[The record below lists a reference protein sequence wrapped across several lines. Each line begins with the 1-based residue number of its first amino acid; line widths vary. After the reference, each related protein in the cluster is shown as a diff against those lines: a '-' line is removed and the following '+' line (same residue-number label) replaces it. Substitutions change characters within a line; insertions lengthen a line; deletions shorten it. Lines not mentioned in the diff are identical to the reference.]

1 MLLRATG
8 AAGEEE
14 TPGTSSAFGRG
25 TAAAAASPH
34 KATGEANE
42 ASL

>member
-14 TPGTSSAFGRG
+14 TPGTRAFGRG
-25 TAAAAASPH
+25 TAAAASPH